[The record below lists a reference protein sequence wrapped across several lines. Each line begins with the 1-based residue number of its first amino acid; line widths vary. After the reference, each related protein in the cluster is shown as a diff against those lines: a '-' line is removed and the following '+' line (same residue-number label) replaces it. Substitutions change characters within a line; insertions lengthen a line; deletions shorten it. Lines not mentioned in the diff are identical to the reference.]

1 MISPMRFKL
10 VLFLL
15 FMVFVQAYSTGL
27 SSDVITIKG
36 QTWSLLSKPIWA
48 DSVLYTRLMNFIPKN
63 HCISTANWD
72 GFTAYW
78 IVRRNRL
85 YLQKIEVCV
94 YDKDNKSDSV
104 YSYDVDALKDVFRE
118 YYHNDFIR
126 ADWFC
131 GQLRAGCGELV
142 RYVHLGFD
150 RNLEEEIVMT
160 VNNGRIV
167 NCKHY
172 NNFKRPGLTFKDV
185 TKDLSMLYPWERFP
199 EITSKRI
206 SFICKNFKV
215 TSDGHLVDFE
225 VSSAVCRNPNIDI
238 DDENHPV
245 ILEFKKVL
253 RSIYPWEV
261 MYINGKYVME
271 YNFIVI
277 PLIRDVL

>member
-1 MISPMRFKL
+1 MRLKF
-10 VLFLL
+10 VAFLF
-15 FMVFVQAYSTGL
+15 FMVFIQAYSTGL

-36 QTWSLLSKPIWA
+36 QTWSLLSKPICA
-48 DSVLYTRLMNFIPKN
+48 DSALYARLMDFIPKN

-78 IVRRNRL
+78 EIRRSSL
-85 YLQKIEVCV
+85 YLQKIEVYV
-94 YDKDNKSDSV
+94 YDKDNKRDSV
-104 YSYDVDALKDVFRE
+104 YTYDVDALKGVFCE
-118 YYHNDFIR
+118 YYDKGSIR

-131 GQLRAGCGELV
+131 GQLRAGRGELV
-142 RYVHLGFD
+142 RYVHSGFD

-167 NCKHY
+167 DRKHY
-172 NNFKRPGLTFKDV
+172 NNFKRPGLTFKDI

-199 EITSKRI
+199 EVTSKRI

-215 TSDGHLVDFE
+215 TSDGHLADFE
-225 VSSAVCRNPNIDI
+225 VSHAVCHSAGIDI

-245 ILEFKKVL
+245 IQEFKKVL
-253 RSIYPWEV
+253 KSIYPWEI

-271 YNFIVI
+271 YDSIVI
-277 PLIRDVL
+277 PLVRNEL

>member
-1 MISPMRFKL
+1 MFIMRLKFVVFAFFMIFI
-10 VLFLL
+10 
-15 FMVFVQAYSTGL
+15 QAYSTGL
-27 SSDVITIKG
+27 SSDIITIKG
-36 QTWSLLSKPIWA
+36 KTWGLLSKPLWA
-48 DSVLYTRLMNFIPKN
+48 DSTLYTKVMAFIPEN

-104 YSYDVDALKDVFRE
+104 YTYDVDALKGVFHE
-118 YYHNDFIR
+118 FYHNGSIK

-131 GQLRAGCGELV
+131 GQLRAGRGELV
-142 RYVHLGFD
+142 RYVHSGFD

-167 NCKHY
+167 DRKHY

-185 TKDLSMLYPWERFP
+185 AKDLSMLYPWERFP
-199 EITSKRI
+199 EVTSKRI
-206 SFICKNFKV
+206 SFICKNFRV
-215 TSDGHLVDFE
+215 ASDGHLADFE
-225 VSSAVCRNPNIDI
+225 VSRAVCRNPDIDI
-238 DDENHPV
+238 DDENHLV
-245 ILEFKKVL
+245 IKEFKKVL
-253 RSIYPWEV
+253 KSIYPWEF

-271 YNFIVI
+271 YDPIVI
-277 PLIRDVL
+277 SLIRNEL